1 MSELLSSKQSISI
14 RQQSIKNNQ
23 VQYIV
28 SANDK
33 TQFFNRQEI
42 SNNHEEADTLIIHTL
57 EQIKPINCKVIV
69 NATDTYVFFFIVET
83 LEGGIMSQRLHF
95 TGAWV
100 CQYYDFNE

>member
-57 EQIKPINCKVIV
+57 EQIKPTNCNVIV
-69 NATDTYVFFFIVET
+69 HATDTYVFFN
-83 LEGGIMSQRLHF
+83 
-95 TGAWV
+95 
-100 CQYYDFNE
+100 C